1 MNTTINLP
9 GVISSDFGG
18 QTTHYSLGGSK
29 ILTVNEYDDPPTGY
43 PSEVT
48 RLYFMG
54 MELEY
59 DGVGNFSS
67 TFTPKAYN
75 FGDGRLLFDGSD
87 IRKQYHLHDH
97 LGNVVVVFEDKN
109 EDGFIEE
116 TDNPNTNEVLHRY
129 HYYSFGMLWDLPN
142 PLTPLYSDDNRYQY
156 NAKEFE
162 QVANLLDYGW
172 RWYDPVIGRWNGVD
186 VLSEQMYAWSPY
198 NYVFNNPLIF
208 VDPDGRF
215 PGLPQINAWIARKIA
230 APIASSTSNVRANVN
245 TNFGG
250 TIAGNQDRALTNLHA
265 VSSASD
271 KVQYDGLTN
280 MINASDKVAEVAEVV
295 GDAANVVTFFS
306 GGTTAKVTGPI
317 GIGSE
322 LIEVG
327 AKGVKHSLIYA
338 RDGEIDTDELIQD
351 GASFI
356 FSQTLRR
363 AIQSTNMHPT
373 NSRVDRENKDAIEA
387 GVQTIINTTKLKDRN
402 SNQDE

>member
-1 MNTTINLP
+1 MKALSEFSCRDIEVFCNT
-9 GVISSDFGG
+9 GG
-18 QTTHYSLGGSK
+18 FY
-29 ILTVNEYDDPPTGY
+29 
-43 PSEVT
+43 
-48 RLYFMG
+48 
-54 MELEY
+54 
-59 DGVGNFSS
+59 
-67 TFTPKAYN
+67 
-75 FGDGRLLFDGSD
+75 
-87 IRKQYHLHDH
+87 
-97 LGNVVVVFEDKN
+97 
-109 EDGFIEE
+109 
-116 TDNPNTNEVLHRY
+116 
-129 HYYSFGMLWDLPN
+129 

-156 NAKEFE
+156 NGKEFE

-172 RWYDPVIGRWNGVD
+172 RWYDPVIGRWGGVD

-198 NYVFNNPLIF
+198 NYVFNNPVIF

-250 TIAGNQDRALTNLHA
+250 TIAGNQDRALTNFHS

-271 KVQYDGLTN
+271 KFQYDGLTN
-280 MINASDKVAEVAEVV
+280 MINASDKVAEVAGDV
-295 GDAANVVTFFS
+295 GDAANLVTFFT
-306 GGTTAKVTGPI
+306 GGTSAKATVPI
-317 GIGSE
+317 AA
-322 LIEVG
+322 G
-327 AKGVKHSLIYA
+327 AMGVETTSKALKHSLIYA

-356 FSQTLRR
+356 FSQTLRKVIR
-363 AIQSTNMHPT
+363 STNMHPT